1 CADSG
6 VLDHAFLI
14 GSLLGD
20 LAFLSRRLDGRIAG
34 YAGYGSDQRNP
45 PVAGLRLIP
54 AHEPPRARVPPLEG
68 SHVASDGMALG
79 DSKAGRRPQI
89 LAQFRLEMLA
99 LLQIMSV
106 KGVFQADDEAGSLRQ
121 SIRRC
126 RWNRSR
132 AIDGLALRFAGTRPV
147 LRP

>member
-45 PVAGLRLIP
+45 PVAGLHLIQGQHQAP
-54 AHEPPRARVPPLEG
+54 ARVPTLEG
-68 SHVASDGMALG
+68 SHLPSDVRALG
-79 DSKAGRRPQI
+79 DSKAARRHQI
-89 LAQFRLEMLA
+89 LAQSRLEMLA